1 VRQWNKEM
9 KEWKYVST
17 VKEKYNTERN
27 EVKKVKDTNEEEG
40 NKYKIKRETK

>member
-17 VKEKYNTERN
+17 VKEEYNTEWN
-27 EVKKVKDTNEEEG
+27 EVKKG
-40 NKYKIKRETK
+40 QRHKRRGRK